1 MNTSDIL
8 TDEELN
14 NVSYEDGVKAI
25 NEYFA
30 GFDNS
35 ATPQKDEDTQQNSG
49 SEQTQSVESASAEPQ
64 QEQYGNQDY
73 SKLFQPFKAGGK
85 EVQIRN
91 LDEAISLMQKGVDY
105 TQKQQALKPRLN
117 ELRALEQQGMLG
129 ENLNYAIDLY
139 NGKPEAIAK
148 LLKDRQVDINSIL
161 PKNEF
166 GEPIA
171 EDRPYIPTEYRL
183 SEEQLKFQDVIDEL
197 RSTNSFDKVD
207 SAVQGWDM
215 SSKQE
220 FVKDPQKLIALSKHI
235 ESGFYDA
242 VTKELDHARLVG
254 NPLIQGKNDFEAYTL
269 IGEAMVRNAV
279 ASYQQP
285 VPHQQQPVVQP
296 QYQPQHQHQ
305 QNYQPTQRIQERKAS
320 VAPVRSAPQ
329 SRGWENFDPLAMSDE
344 EFSKIDIKQL
354 FKGV

>member
-25 NEYFA
+25 NNY
-30 GFDNS
+30 FDN
-35 ATPQKDEDTQQNSG
+35 TENQETNSG
-49 SEQTQSVESASAEPQ
+49 SEQTPSVESTSAEPQ

-117 ELRALEQQGMLG
+117 EMRALEQQGMLG

-220 FVKDPQKLIALSKHI
+220 FVKDPQKLIALNEHI
-235 ESGFYDA
+235 ESGFYDT
-242 VTKELDHARLVG
+242 VMKELDHARLVG
-254 NPLIQGKNDFEAYTL
+254 NPLIRGKNDFEAYTL

-285 VPHQQQPVVQP
+285 VSHQQQPVVQP
-296 QYQPQHQHQ
+296 QYQPQHQ

>member
-1 MNTSDIL
+1 MISDNYL
-8 TDEELN
+8 SDTDLE
-14 NVSYEDGVKAI
+14 NVSYEDGIKAI
-25 NEYFA
+25 NNY
-30 GFDNS
+30 FDNMDS
-35 ATPQKDEDTQQNSG
+35 QVENQEADSG
-49 SEQTQSVESASAEPQ
+49 SEQTQGVESTSAEPQ
-64 QEQYGNQDY
+64 QEMNDNQDY
-73 SKLFQPFKAGGK
+73 SKLFQPFKAGGR

-117 ELRALEQQGMLG
+117 DMRALEQQGMLG

-148 LLKDRQVDINSIL
+148 LIKDKQIDINSLI
-161 PKNEF
+161 PQNEF
-166 GEPIA
+166 GEPK
-171 EDRPYIPTEYRL
+171 EDTPYVPTEYRL
-183 SEEQLKFQDVIDEL
+183 SDLQLQLQDVIDEL
-197 RSTNSFDKVD
+197 KSTNSLEKVD
-207 SAVQGWDM
+207 TAIKGWDKA
-215 SSKQE
+215 SKEE
-220 FVKDPQKLIALSKHI
+220 FSKDPQKLIALNEHI
-235 ESGFYDA
+235 ESGFYDT
-242 VTKELDHARLVG
+242 VMKELDHARLVG
-254 NPLIQGKNDFEAYTL
+254 NPLIRGKNDFEAYTL
-269 IGEAMVRNAV
+269 IGEAMYQNML
-279 ASYQQP
+279 YQQHQQP

-296 QYQPQHQHQ
+296 QYQPQHQ